1 MILLNWKLNHH
12 CNCSRPLTV
21 SLYLPFSEL
30 RHNWLINVMAI
41 HVYPPFPFYCYL
53 LFWMDGGINER
64 RVLYCTTIAAHDAK
78 INLDNSISEG
88 RTCSRPRKTG
98 SVFVGQQS
106 EDFNKRERLVI
117 LIRWGEWITT
127 SSDFFVTLH
136 WTEMGAACPAIARI
150 WVDLWHWTLLANW
163 NGQGRVLEIRVWYSN
178 SHTTICLFN
187 INGKDIASEGAN

>member
-53 LFWMDGGINER
+53 LFWMDGGMNER
-64 RVLYCTTIAAHDAK
+64 RVLYCTAIAAHDAK

-106 EDFNKRERLVI
+106 EDFNKRERLAI
-117 LIRWGEWITT
+117 LIRWGEWIT
-127 SSDFFVTLH
+127 SSDFFVSRHPSLNGNGSRLPGNCSNLSRFVTLNFIGELKWSRTSVRDSGMVFEFAH
-136 WTEMGAACPAIARI
+136 NNMS
-150 WVDLWHWTLLANW
+150 L
-163 NGQGRVLEIRVWYSN
+163 QY
-178 SHTTICLFN
+178 
-187 INGKDIASEGAN
+187 